1 MFFVDCEGGRFAP
14 GFLFP
19 LDRFLAIALNKKH
32 PHPAAYKPNRHSK
45 RCFLFKHNT
54 TANNM
59 CYSTSM
65 CGNMDLMVVNAM
77 PNENKQTY
85 THPIK
90 PAHQQIKSTSMQHIR
105 ALVAPS

>member
-1 MFFVDCEGGRFAP
+1 LLNGAARRASPVRRAIQGVYFVEWPARRAIEGV
-14 GFLFP
+14 
-19 LDRFLAIALNKKH
+19 
-32 PHPAAYKPNRHSK
+32 
-45 RCFLFKHNT
+45 CFLFKHNT
-54 TANNM
+54 TKNNM